1 MTYSNYFHSYVV
13 KIFEFWTLCGNV
25 LFFCQE
31 DEIKVAVLIE
41 TQKRGSGRADYKH
54 HCHK

>member
-54 HCHK
+54 CHK